1 MSLKETRQLGIEFER
16 RVQTMIPETEIVSKL
31 DTDTIYSF
39 LNQYQDKF
47 IRDIYKVMDNIPTP
61 SKPSSYVESIIQDLI
76 VHKKYTVNSKNN
88 QFSIEIPD
96 DFGLYIDSTTSV
108 KDSSRYKTYDNGS
121 FNGKGEIPNVMLSK
135 TKAQEYITRPQD
147 SMRIIRQP
155 IAFLDGNDKTG
166 YIKVYHDRYTK
177 PEYLNL
183 SYYRYPK
190 YMKLAPGSECEL
202 DSKVFDDLVTGAVDL
217 YVQYVAGAEARKRQ
231 MSEQQKRNNKED
243 EQ

>member
-1 MSLKETRQLGIEFER
+1 MSLQETRQLGIEFER

-76 VHKKYTVNSKNN
+76 VHQKLTVNSKNN
-88 QFSIEIPD
+88 QFQIKVPD

-108 KDSSRYKTYDNGS
+108 KDSSRYNTYNNGS
-121 FNGKGEIPNVMLSK
+121 FNGKGEIPVILMSK
-135 TKAQEYITRPQD
+135 TKAQEFITRPQD
-147 SMRIIRQP
+147 NMRIMRQP
-155 IAFLDGNDKTG
+155 IAFLDGNDKTE

-177 PEYLNL
+177 PEYFNL

-190 YMKLAPGSECEL
+190 YMKLSPGSECEL
-202 DSKVFDDLVTGAVDL
+202 SSKVFDDLVTGAVDL

-231 MSEQQKRNNKED
+231 MQEQQKRNNKED